1 MLWPSADVE
10 PILQITDTPSI
21 FLAAPCPP
29 LLSRNRTAIPSQAQ
43 GFPSLLCV
51 WTVTVIRALKVCS
64 VPQDLGDSVTR
75 ELAEMLPH
83 ELLPP
88 PQVVRERCGRAEV
101 PRIHRDKVL
110 VHAHGLRAAPFLLQD
125 MRECVTRGAWKQRCQ
140 ALAAQTWTSEDAGM
154 KGGMRARSFLGII
167 QARLSLWDP

>member
-1 MLWPSADVE
+1 M
-10 PILQITDTPSI
+10 I
-21 FLAAPCPP
+21 
-29 LLSRNRTAIPSQAQ
+29 
-43 GFPSLLCV
+43 G
-51 WTVTVIRALKVCS
+51 ALKVCS

-88 PQVVRERCGRAEV
+88 PQVVRERCGSAEV

-110 VHAHGLRAAPFLLQD
+110 VHAHGLKPQD
-125 MRECVTRGAWKQRCQ
+125 CPLSFTRHEGVCDPRSLETAVSGAHCTDLDLRRR
-140 ALAAQTWTSEDAGM
+140 LM
-154 KGGMRARSFLGII
+154 KGGMRVRSFLGII